1 MCRDCSKCQK
11 HQHNCC
17 FNPKPFLNTLDALI
31 LDVNDMAL
39 RSRTKVSLDPI
50 KSLTKPGP
58 PMESSTNTTSS
69 ANAKRILSSISKKE
83 TGSLISISNKTASE
97 NMDSFLFSLV
107 PSKL

>member
-1 MCRDCSKCQK
+1 MFRECLLCQK
-11 HQHNCC
+11 HQYKCC

-39 RSRTKVSLDPI
+39 RSRKKVSLEPI
-50 KSLTKPGP
+50 KVLTKSGP
-58 PMESSTNTTSS
+58 HMENLTNTTSS
-69 ANAKRILSSISKKE
+69 APAKQILRSISRKE
-83 TGSLISISNKTASE
+83 TGSLISIKERKTSE

>member
-11 HQHNCC
+11 HQYNCC

-31 LDVNDMAL
+31 LDVNDMAI
-39 RSRTKVSLDPI
+39 RSRTKVNPI

-58 PMESSTNTTSS
+58 PMESTTNTTSS

-83 TGSLISISNKTASE
+83 TGSLISISNRKASE